1 MGLSQ
6 LYAEVVLSQ
15 MSPYRNTAER
25 LKTAK
30 KTHEIGKGL
39 AHLDAEGVILP
50 SSPYNGTAEGKSAT
64 KKSHKME
71 KSADKIGGFHLI

>member
-1 MGLSQ
+1 M
-6 LYAEVVLSQ
+6 
-15 MSPYRNTAER
+15 N
-25 LKTAK
+25 K
-30 KTHEIGKGL
+30 KGL

-71 KSADKIGGFHLI
+71 KSADKIGGFQLI